1 MDFIYVPW
9 LLHTFFLWYVTC
21 ESDNLVPYFGPLL
34 GVGRKVQIWDCHL
47 GLLLNVVLLWWCGS
61 VLASCPMGYCFA
73 GCYLLPCFVF
83 TSTVFLKRK
92 VLLAC
97 LQARPLQER
106 CINDL
111 WLFRLTWRT
120 AWWTPIVGDECQIW
134 FNSLLSLSC
143 CWISRETLVRG
154 FFLYPVHEWMKLNS
168 FILDLECMN
177 GSSWFAWVGKCAGIA
192 DQIKSSMFVSFLLAY
207 YALHGCVVHICK
219 WDGYGDG
226 EMACM

>member
-1 MDFIYVPW
+1 MLKTSSPLICYFFLSYRHVNHDPVPQWLFLRVILDRDLCATCLESRKWLLIAAMDFTYIPW
-9 LLHTFFLWYVTC
+9 LLHTFLLWCGTRD
-21 ESDNLVPYFGPLL
+21 SDNLVPYFGTLL

-47 GLLLNVVLLWWCGS
+47 GGLLNVVLLWWCRS

-83 TSTVFLKRK
+83 TSTVFLKLK

-97 LQARPLQER
+97 LQARLLQER

-120 AWWTPIVGDECQIW
+120 AWWTPIVVDECQIW

-143 CWISRETLVRG
+143 CWISR
-154 FFLYPVHEWMKLNS
+154 
-168 FILDLECMN
+168 
-177 GSSWFAWVGKCAGIA
+177 
-192 DQIKSSMFVSFLLAY
+192 
-207 YALHGCVVHICK
+207 
-219 WDGYGDG
+219 
-226 EMACM
+226 

>member
-9 LLHTFFLWYVTC
+9 LLHTFLLWYGTC
-21 ESDNLVPYFGPLL
+21 DSDNLVPYFGPLL

-47 GLLLNVVLLWWCGS
+47 GLLLNVVLLWWCRS

-73 GCYLLPCFVF
+73 GCYLLLCFVF
-83 TSTVFLKRK
+83 TSTVFLNRK

-143 CWISRETLVRG
+143 CWISRETLVRW
-154 FFLYPVHEWMKLNS
+154 FWLYPMHEWMTWFGVHEWI
-168 FILDLECMN
+168 ILICL
-177 GSSWFAWVGKCAGIA
+177 SWQMCGHRKPNKIFYVCAFSIGLLCIAWVCCAYMQVRWIWRWRNG
-192 DQIKSSMFVSFLLAY
+192 
-207 YALHGCVVHICK
+207 LHVG
-219 WDGYGDG
+219 
-226 EMACM
+226 